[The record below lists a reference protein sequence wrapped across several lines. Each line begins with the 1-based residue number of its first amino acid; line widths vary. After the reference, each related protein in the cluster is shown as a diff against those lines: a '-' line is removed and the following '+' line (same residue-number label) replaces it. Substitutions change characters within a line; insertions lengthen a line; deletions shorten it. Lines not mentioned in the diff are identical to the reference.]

1 MLLCYLCY
9 QTAEV
14 KDKILE
20 SQLAELC
27 DAATILKPRIRDFG
41 KELLQ
46 SGDAIPE
53 NRRRE
58 MKEYLSTYYK
68 IPPEELDAEIFQR
81 AAKISDDFVYPKLK
95 VRNISSSPEIRGGL
109 EALYPSPYLFDPA
122 ITGRRMDESKLRR

>member
-46 SGDAIPE
+46 SGDTIPE

-81 AAKISDDFVYPKLK
+81 AAKISDDFVSPKLK
-95 VRNISSSPEIRGGL
+95 VSV
-109 EALYPSPYLFDPA
+109 A
-122 ITGRRMDESKLRR
+122 